1 MAHLLPLAPLAGLLW
16 SGVALAGADTPE
28 IAVVGVHVEG
38 LDEQSAREA
47 AARVALA
54 LTQTGRMSPVEPD
67 VVRERLAGREAVIV
81 EAAFLGP
88 GRRALDEGR
97 ILYERAEFDDAIT
110 ALKGGVALLE
120 EALPATTDNRLLIDA
135 LLMQGLTHFSVGDEE
150 PARAAFER
158 VALLDPTRR
167 LDPVN
172 YSGPTV
178 EFFDQARAAVEARG
192 VGALEV
198 TGEDGAQVYVDG
210 RARGQVPVRVEG
222 LPAGSHS
229 VLVVGTE
236 GRRAFEQIEVAQTRV
251 ASVQPALVAGLW
263 VAAGTTDEAA
273 ARQTEQLY
281 EALGAY
287 VDAELV
293 LVAGQSGPGEVAV
306 QLYEPRTGNFSKV
319 FRASGDDPVAD
330 LADGVV
336 GLAGFLDDGGALR
349 TDKVFGRAAPLDI
362 GTNGLLLDMLLDPQ
376 PAGRQGAVDPVAGQD
391 DGGRGVPWYLWAGVG
406 AVAAGGAATTAI
418 LLTSGEAGPSDA
430 GTITVGPMP

>member
-1 MAHLLPLAPLAGLLW
+1 MPYLLPLAPLAGLLF
-16 SGVALAGADTPE
+16 SSPAAAGSDTPE
-28 IAVVGVHVEG
+28 IAVVGLHVEG
-38 LDEQSAREA
+38 QDEQAAREA
-47 AARVALA
+47 AARVEEALA
-54 LTQTGRMSPVEPD
+54 QTGRMDPVGPD
-67 VVRERLAGREAVIV
+67 AVRKRLAGREAVIV

-97 ILYERAEFDDAIT
+97 ILYERAEFDDAVS
-110 ALKGGVALLE
+110 ALKGAVSLLE
-120 EALPATTDNRLLIDA
+120 EALPVTTDNRLLIDA

-192 VGALEV
+192 VGALAVE
-198 TGEDGAQVYVDG
+198 GEEGAQVYVDG
-210 RARGQVPVRVEG
+210 RARGPVPLRVDG
-222 LPAGSHS
+222 LPAGPHA
-229 VLVVGTE
+229 VLVVGAE
-236 GRRAFEQIEVAQTRV
+236 GRRGFEQVEITQARV
-251 ASVQPALVAGLW
+251 ETVQPALELGLR
-263 VAAGTTDEAA
+263 VQAGTTDEAA

-287 VDAELV
+287 TDAELV

-306 QLYEPRTGNFSKV
+306 QLYEPRTGNFSKI
-319 FRASGDDPVAD
+319 FRATGDDPVGD

-349 TDKVFGRAAPLDI
+349 TDKVFSRAAPLDI
-362 GTNGLLLDMLLDPQ
+362 GTNTLLLGMLLDPA
-376 PAGRQGAVDPVAGQD
+376 PASAAAGPVVATED

-406 AVAAGGAATTAI
+406 AVAAGGVATTAV
-418 LLTSGEAGPSDA
+418 LLTSGEAEPSDH